1 MRIHAQSV
9 DTGSFSNQRFKN
21 KKEKVMNKFSFT
33 RYEDLVNDIDLLV
46 KKLKERNK
54 DDYTN
59 EEVHSISCDIISV
72 ANSLNMCLIHYYR
85 RNK

>member
-1 MRIHAQSV
+1 
-9 DTGSFSNQRFKN
+9 
-21 KKEKVMNKFSFT
+21 MNKFSFT
-33 RYEDLVNDIDLLV
+33 RYEGLVNDIDLLV
-46 KKLKERNK
+46 KELKERNK

-59 EEVHSISCDIISV
+59 EEVYSISCDIISV

>member
-1 MRIHAQSV
+1 
-9 DTGSFSNQRFKN
+9 
-21 KKEKVMNKFSFT
+21 MNKFSFT

-46 KKLKERNK
+46 KELKERNK

-59 EEVHSISCDIISV
+59 EEVHSISYDIISV

>member
-1 MRIHAQSV
+1 
-9 DTGSFSNQRFKN
+9 
-21 KKEKVMNKFSFT
+21 MNKFSFT
-33 RYEDLVNDIDLLV
+33 RYEGLVNDIDLLV
-46 KKLKERNK
+46 KELKERNK

-59 EEVHSISCDIISV
+59 KEVHSISCDIISV

>member
-1 MRIHAQSV
+1 
-9 DTGSFSNQRFKN
+9 
-21 KKEKVMNKFSFT
+21 MNKFSFT
-33 RYEDLVNDIDLLV
+33 RYEGLVNDIDLLV
-46 KKLKERNK
+46 KELRERNE
-54 DDYTN
+54 DDYTS

>member
-1 MRIHAQSV
+1 
-9 DTGSFSNQRFKN
+9 
-21 KKEKVMNKFSFT
+21 MNKFSFT

-46 KKLKERNK
+46 KELKERNK
-54 DDYTN
+54 DDYIN
-59 EEVHSISCDIISV
+59 KEVHSISCDIISV